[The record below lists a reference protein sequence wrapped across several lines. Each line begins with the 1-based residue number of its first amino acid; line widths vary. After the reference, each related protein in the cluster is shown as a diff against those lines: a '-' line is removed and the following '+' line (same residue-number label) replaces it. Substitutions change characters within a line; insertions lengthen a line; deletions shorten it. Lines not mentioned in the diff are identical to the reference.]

1 MAAKKSKRATK
12 KASAK
17 KKSVKKAPKAA
28 LSREPVRVSARQ
40 AGKTV
45 DAYVGGLPAA
55 QKDGANAI
63 RAIVREMAPE
73 ASESI
78 KWGQPVYEQGG
89 PFAYMKTAK
98 AHLTFGFWRGTE
110 LTDPDGLLQ
119 GAGDRMRHLKIGG
132 SAVPSEAIRAFVR
145 QAVALNSERGD
156 PTRRG

>member
-1 MAAKKSKRATK
+1 MAAKKSKAPGSPK
-12 KASAK
+12 KLVRNA
-17 KKSVKKAPKAA
+17 
-28 LSREPVRVSARQ
+28 RTEPVRVSARQ

-45 DAYVGGLPAA
+45 GAYVGGLPDA

-63 RAIVREMAPE
+63 RAIVRETAPE

-78 KWGQPVYEQGG
+78 KWGRPVYERGG
-89 PFAYMKTAK
+89 PFAYMKAAK

-119 GAGDRMRHLKIGG
+119 GAGDRMRHLKIVGRDI
-132 SAVPSEAIRAFVR
+132 PSEAIRAFVK